1 MEIGVIFI
9 FAAIISI
16 AFYFL
21 PIIIA
26 AIRGHNNCLS
36 IFILNLLLGWTFVGW
51 VVALVWA
58 CANVQVNRQ

>member
-1 MEIGVIFI
+1 MEMGAILI
-9 FAAIISI
+9 FASLFAI

-58 CANVQVNRQ
+58 CANTQTNR

>member
-51 VVALVWA
+51 VVALIWA
-58 CANVQVNRQ
+58 CANTQTNR